1 MPPLLF
7 ARVFSKTSLRLK
19 TSLCL
24 QDLITKVYALDVL
37 RRTLLPIS
45 LE

>member
-1 MPPLLF
+1 MPPLFF
-7 ARVFSKTSLRLK
+7 ARVFSKTSYLFK

-37 RRTLLPIS
+37 RGTLLPIS

>member
-7 ARVFSKTSLRLK
+7 ARFFSKSSLRL
-19 TSLCL
+19 S
-24 QDLITKVYALDVL
+24 DLITKVYALDVL
-37 RRTLLPIS
+37 RRTLVPIS

>member
-1 MPPLLF
+1 MPPLFF
-7 ARVFSKTSLRLK
+7 ARVFSKIWLRL
-19 TSLCL
+19 S
-24 QDLITKVYALDVL
+24 DLITKVYALDVL